1 MTNQQQI
8 IIEQFGLSTVRNNAT
23 YLNLSG
29 SPIGNDLNSGIGFTK
44 SLLPQG
50 SEPDTALFTSA
61 ALGTPIFDTLIFRA
75 GFYIDAGTPVAYPD
89 FRVDNALITL
99 TQAHNVI
106 ITPIQGRDGEI
117 IEYSGKASFRIN
129 IKGGVFGTGLQRPS
143 SQIATLNAVLQS
155 NAPLIVLQCGFLT
168 DFNIS
173 QMVILDKT
181 FPQVAGGYN
190 YQLFEFNA
198 IQDTPVILAQ
208 SQVQKTTTSADTTLL
223 VAPDTASESISGQ
236 V

>member
-8 IIEQFGLSTVRNNAT
+8 IIEQFGLSAVQNNAT
-23 YLNLSG
+23 YLNIFG
-29 SPIGNDLNSGIGFTK
+29 SPIGNDVNSGIGFTK
-44 SLLPQG
+44 SLLPQQSSG
-50 SEPDTALFTSA
+50 PDPAPFISA

-75 GFYIDAGTPVAYPD
+75 GFYIDAGTPVAYPNL
-89 FRVDNALITL
+89 RIDNALITL

-117 IEYSGKASFRIN
+117 IEYTGKASFRIN
-129 IKGGVFGTGLQRPS
+129 VKGGVFGTGLQRPS
-143 SQIATLNAVLQS
+143 ADIAALNAVLQS
-155 NAPLIVLQCGFLT
+155 NAPLVVLQCGFLT

-198 IQDTPVILAQ
+198 IQDTPIILANQ
-208 SQVQKTTTSADTTLL
+208 QQVTNTFND
-223 VAPDTASESISGQ
+223 
-236 V
+236 